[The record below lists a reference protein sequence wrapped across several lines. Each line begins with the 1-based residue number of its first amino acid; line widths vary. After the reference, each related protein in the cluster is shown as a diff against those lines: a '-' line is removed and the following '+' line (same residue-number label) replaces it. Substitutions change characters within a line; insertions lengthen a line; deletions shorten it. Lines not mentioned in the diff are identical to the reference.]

1 MANNNN
7 RWPPNW
13 KKKIG
18 RAFQASNFDQGKQPP
33 PSQFPLTTEQLDRL
47 YKLLESPTPSCS
59 IATKGNFAFF
69 SASPSNTWIVYSGAS
84 GHMTGKSTLF
94 SLYSPCA
101 GFELGEDDW
110 QC

>member
-13 KKKIG
+13 KKKSG
-18 RAFQASNFDQGKQPP
+18 HAFQASNFDQGKQPP
-33 PSQFPLTTEQLDRL
+33 PSQFPLTMEQLDKL

-69 SASPSNTWIVYSGAS
+69 SVSPSNTWIVYSGAS